1 MLPWRLEEIKFGS
14 KYNTWVIISAATHI
28 IIFLV
33 VIMIGQLS
41 FSTFQNK
48 ILEIIKTE
56 TIEVEL
62 VTTTKNDT
70 NIPNPIKTSEH
81 HQGFVTRDEPESK
94 SLPLPLPSEVTA
106 TADSAPKPVTPTEIK
121 RYEQL
126 LSKHFAVIMPRLPKD
141 LQLPKKLYIWL
152 KIDKHGD
159 IYDYGFKPALTDQ
172 RTKDFLETAV
182 SVASPVPAPPES
194 EFLEDFMNYLIPLNF
209 R

>member
-1 MLPWRLEEIKFGS
+1 MLPWRLDEIKFGS

-28 IIFLV
+28 IIFLFT
-33 VIMIGQLS
+33 IMLGQLS

-48 ILEIIKTE
+48 ILEILKTE

-62 VTTTKNDT
+62 VTIAKHDTK
-70 NIPNPIKTSEH
+70 IPNLLKTATQYESFVTQESPEPKSIPIPTETTIEYGSIQKTS
-81 HQGFVTRDEPESK
+81 V
-94 SLPLPLPSEVTA
+94 
-106 TADSAPKPVTPTEIK
+106 PTEMK

-126 LSKHFAVIMPRLPKD
+126 LSKHFALILPKLPKD
-141 LQLPKKLYIWL
+141 LNLPDKLYLWL

-159 IYDYGFKPALTDQ
+159 IYDFGFKPKLTDQ
-172 RTKDFLETAV
+172 RTIDFLETAV
-182 SVASPVPAPPES
+182 SIASPVPSPPES